1 MVRQPARC
9 QMMRAVFLLVLVA
22 ACNQGTLESAAPQA
36 MAVTGIYRQSFVTD
50 FDDCS
55 PAIGR
60 LWRPASVALQ
70 ARGVPFRLAR
80 KRAVLRYSERR
91 IPDRNVTAIV
101 TMPRTRPRARARDH
115 Q

>member
-60 LWRPASVALQ
+60 LQETSTGVVVAADRLNFPVPGEDPRLPSIMRFDLRASRSWAIDLTKEKGSFH
-70 ARGVPFRLAR
+70 GV
-80 KRAVLRYSERR
+80 
-91 IPDRNVTAIV
+91 
-101 TMPRTRPRARARDH
+101 
-115 Q
+115 